1 MSNKILAKNIS
12 IMSIAVS
19 LSRLLGLARD
29 QVMGFF
35 FGASYLNDAFQI
47 AINIPNLLRRLFG
60 EGALSAAFVP
70 IYNKVGVQKG
80 REAQIKFA
88 LNMLSILTLF
98 LTILTIIG
106 MVFSPTIVRL
116 ISPGLPEK
124 TALLTIKLTRLLF
137 PYLFF
142 IGISSTMIS
151 ILNSHS
157 KFFMTGLSSGLYNI
171 GIIGAIVIPFS
182 IFKLD
187 SEALIYWA
195 SIGVLIG
202 GLLQTIINFPFLK
215 QVGYKFRIY
224 INLHSDNLKVLGQ
237 RFIPGVIGIG
247 VRQINLLADIYFASF
262 LPLGAIT
269 CLRYGARLMQ
279 MPLGIFGVSAGTV
292 VLPLFSKLISEENWE
307 ELSERIRF
315 TAITLIYLLIPIT
328 FFVAGSGLDI
338 IKILFERGSFDSMAS
353 ITTFETFTF
362 YSMGLIFFALNQT
375 ITPIF
380 FASGDTKTP
389 VIITS
394 VMVAVNILLNFILI
408 YYLQHIGIALAT
420 SLTGAIQL
428 IILIIIISKRLNKIK
443 IRSISINLI
452 KIFLLSGII
461 YGLNLI
467 INYSLIGDSFMFYS
481 LRIFING
488 LVFLIVLSVGSYLIK
503 LEYAEIIWQ
512 KLKLARLF
520 NKKV

>member
-1 MSNKILAKNIS
+1 MSNKLLAKNIS
-12 IMSIAVS
+12 IMSLAVS
-19 LSRLLGLARD
+19 LSRLLGLVRD

-47 AINIPNLLRRLFG
+47 SINIPNLLRRLFG

-70 IYNKVGVQKG
+70 IYNKIGLQKG
-80 REAQIKFA
+80 REEQIKFA
-88 LNMLSILTLF
+88 LNMLSLLTLF

-106 MVFSPTIVRL
+106 VVFAPTIVRL

-142 IGISSTMIS
+142 IGLSSTMIS
-151 ILNSHS
+151 ILNSHN
-157 KFFMTGLSSGLYNI
+157 KFFMTGLSSGLYNF
-171 GIIGAIVIPFS
+171 GIIGAIVIPFF

-202 GLLQTIINFPFLK
+202 GFLQTVINFPFLK

-224 INLHSDNLKVLGQ
+224 INLHSDNLKILGQ

-279 MPLGIFGVSAGTV
+279 MPLGIFGISASTA
-292 VLPLFSKLISEENWE
+292 VLPLFSQLITEKNWE

-315 TAITLIYLLIPIT
+315 TAISLIYLLIPVT
-328 FFVAGSGLDI
+328 FFVAGSGLDM
-338 IKILFERGSFDSMAS
+338 IKILFERGSFDSIAS
-353 ITTFETFTF
+353 QFTFETFTF
-362 YSMGLIFFALNQT
+362 YSLGLVFFALNQT
-375 ITPIF
+375 ITPLF
-380 FASGDTKTP
+380 FAAGDTKTP
-389 VIITS
+389 VIISS
-394 VMVAVNILLNFILI
+394 VMVAVNILLNLLLI
-408 YYLQHIGIALAT
+408 YYLKHIGIALAT
-420 SLTGAIQL
+420 SLTGFIQF
-428 IILIIIISKRLNKIK
+428 IILIVIITKRFNKIK
-443 IRSISINLI
+443 IRSITQNLL

-461 YGLNLI
+461 YGLI
-467 INYSLIGDSFMFYS
+467 SISNYYITGSSLLLYAS
-481 LRIFING
+481 RIVING
-488 LVFLIVLSVGSYLIK
+488 IIFLLILSFGSYFIK
-503 LEYAEIIWQ
+503 LEYAEIIWN
-512 KLKLARLF
+512 KLKLAKLF
-520 NKKV
+520 AKKV